1 MRALCYIG
9 GRFHGEPGIM
19 SQSFSGQDLTCIR
32 SERVVFAG
40 LGFEVAAGGALI
52 LTGPNGSGKSSL
64 LRLMAG
70 LLQPAAG
77 AMRRDAIDLGQHLAE
92 HRAGLHYVGHRDAV
106 KPVLSAAENLA
117 FWAGLRDAAG
127 AIEASLA
134 ALGLERL
141 ADVPARFLSAGE
153 TRRLSLAR
161 LVASPASLWLLDEPT
176 VALDARA
183 VGLLADLIGK
193 HRASGGMVV
202 AATHTELGLGDETRL
217 ELADFAQPGQ
227 PALGAAAL

>member
-9 GRFHGEPGIM
+9 GRFQGEPGIM
-19 SQSFSGQDLTCIR
+19 SQSFSGHDLTCIR
-32 SERVVFAG
+32 GERVVFAG

-70 LLQPAAG
+70 LLQPEAG
-77 AMRRDAIDLGQHLAE
+77 EMRRDGADVADDPAV
-92 HRAGLHYVGHRDAV
+92 HRSSLHYVGHKDAV

-117 FWAGLRDAAG
+117 FWAAMRGAAG
-127 AIEASLA
+127 AIETSLD

-161 LVASPASLWLLDEPT
+161 LVASPAPLWLLDEPT
-176 VALDARA
+176 VVLDARA
-183 VGLLADLIGK
+183 VRLLAGLIAR
-193 HRASGGMVV
+193 HRAEGGMVV

-217 ELADFAQPGQ
+217 ELADFARPHQ